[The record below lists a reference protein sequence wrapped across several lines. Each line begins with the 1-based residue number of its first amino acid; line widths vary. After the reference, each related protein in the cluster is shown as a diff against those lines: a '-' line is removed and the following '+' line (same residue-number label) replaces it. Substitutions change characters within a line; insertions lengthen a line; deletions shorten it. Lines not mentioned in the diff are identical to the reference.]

1 MNNLENNLD
10 TPKLNLAA
18 VQEYMEYLRKRHKEL
33 ESEQHSF
40 KARLALNKELESM
53 KELIEEQNMS
63 NKWSGLD
70 AAFGMGTSQRP
81 RTSLTIDEMAN
92 IKPTFDME

>member
-18 VQEYMEYLRKRHKEL
+18 VQEYMEYLKKRHKEL
-33 ESEQHSF
+33 ETEQHSF

-63 NKWSGLD
+63 RKWEGLD
-70 AAFGMGTSQRP
+70 AAFGMPSTQRP
-81 RTSLTIDEMAN
+81 RTSLTVDEMVN
-92 IKPTFDME
+92 TKPTFDME